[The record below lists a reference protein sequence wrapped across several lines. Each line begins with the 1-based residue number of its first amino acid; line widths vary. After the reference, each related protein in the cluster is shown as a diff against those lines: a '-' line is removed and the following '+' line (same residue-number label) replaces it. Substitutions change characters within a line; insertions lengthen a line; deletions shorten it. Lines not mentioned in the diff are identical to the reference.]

1 MRCAKPSGSTVPPS
15 MTRFSKS
22 ANACGVQSEGE
33 SMDEVTIAL
42 CYRAAFMELE
52 WSFTLE
58 D

>member
-1 MRCAKPSGSTVPPS
+1 

-22 ANACGVQSEGE
+22 AKACGVQSEGE
-33 SMDEVTIAL
+33 NVDEVIIAL

-52 WSFTLE
+52 WPFTLE